1 MSTPSQIYERVP
13 QEVLAQY
20 PNLTNEYSF
29 ADTVMAKILSEFT
42 LQNSVRVKGQKL
54 KCPQDLPSLSIA
66 VLIAARSDVALV
78 SSGDKSQTDKK
89 QNLTSEQRHSLP
101 IGIYQTTG
109 DNKGVYEITNDPY
122 GAFGELVERYKPDAT
137 RREKLEVFTL
147 VKSRLK
153 VVESASISN
162 I

>member
-54 KCPQDLPSLSIA
+54 KWS
-66 VLIAARSDVALV
+66 
-78 SSGDKSQTDKK
+78 
-89 QNLTSEQRHSLP
+89 
-101 IGIYQTTG
+101 
-109 DNKGVYEITNDPY
+109 TNC
-122 GAFGELVERYKPDAT
+122 
-137 RREKLEVFTL
+137 
-147 VKSRLK
+147 
-153 VVESASISN
+153 I
-162 I
+162 